1 MAAVSQIQSLKYCTM
16 TKAEIVARINEK
28 TGIEK
33 TYALTMVE
41 SIMEIIT
48 ERLVNG
54 ESVYLRHF
62 GTFGVI
68 TRRQKLGRNI
78 SKGTSVVIPEHK
90 IPHFK
95 PSKTFIKMIKQDK

>member
-1 MAAVSQIQSLKYCTM
+1 M

-33 TYALTMVE
+33 AYALMMIE
-41 SIMEIIT
+41 SVMEIIK
-48 ERLVNG
+48 ERLTNG
-54 ESVYLRHF
+54 EIVYLRHF
-62 GTFGVI
+62 GTFHVI
-68 TRRQKLGRNI
+68 TRREKLGRNI

-95 PSKTFIKMIKQDK
+95 PSKTFMNMIK

>member
-1 MAAVSQIQSLKYCTM
+1 MS
-16 TKAEIVARINEK
+16 KAEIVARINEK

-41 SIMEIIT
+41 SIMEIIK

-78 SKGTSVVIPEHK
+78 SKGNFYCYPGAQNPSFQTEHDLHEHEK
-90 IPHFK
+90 AGQI
-95 PSKTFIKMIKQDK
+95 S

>member
-1 MAAVSQIQSLKYCTM
+1 M

-33 TYALTMVE
+33 AYVLTMVE
-41 SIMEIIT
+41 CIMDTIK
-48 ERLVNG
+48 ERLANG
-54 ESVYLRHF
+54 ENVYLRHF

-68 TRRQKLGRNI
+68 TRREKIGRNI

-90 IPHFK
+90 IPRFK
-95 PSKTFIKMIKQDK
+95 PSKDLMKMIKMKEEPRA

>member
-1 MAAVSQIQSLKYCTM
+1 
-16 TKAEIVARINEK
+16 
-28 TGIEK
+28 
-33 TYALTMVE
+33 MVE
-41 SIMEIIT
+41 SIMEIIK

-78 SKGTSVVIPEHK
+78 NKGTSVVIPEHK

-95 PSKTFIKMIKQDK
+95 PSKTFINMIKQDK

>member
-1 MAAVSQIQSLKYCTM
+1 MS
-16 TKAEIVARINEK
+16 KAEIVARINEK

-41 SIMEIIT
+41 SIMEIIK

-54 ESVYLRHF
+54 ESVYLRYF
-62 GTFGVI
+62 GTFVVI
-68 TRRQKLGRNI
+68 TRRQKLGRSI
-78 SKGTSVVIPEHK
+78 SKGTSIVIPEHK

-95 PSKTFIKMIKQDK
+95 PSMTFMNMKRQDK

>member
-1 MAAVSQIQSLKYCTM
+1 M

-41 SIMEIIT
+41 SIMEIIK

-54 ESVYLRHF
+54 ESV
-62 GTFGVI
+62 
-68 TRRQKLGRNI
+68 
-78 SKGTSVVIPEHK
+78 
-90 IPHFK
+90 
-95 PSKTFIKMIKQDK
+95 

>member
-1 MAAVSQIQSLKYCTM
+1 M

-41 SIMEIIT
+41 AIMEIIK
-48 ERLVNG
+48 ERLADG
-54 ESVYLRHF
+54 ESIYLRHF
-62 GTFGVI
+62 GTFNVI
-68 TRRQKLGRNI
+68 TRREKLGRNI
-78 SKGTSVVIPEHK
+78 SKGTSVLIPEHK

-95 PSKTFIKMIKQDK
+95 PSKTFMSMIKQDK

>member
-1 MAAVSQIQSLKYCTM
+1 M

-41 SIMEIIT
+41 SIMEIIK
-48 ERLVNG
+48 ERNTLTADMDD
-54 ESVYLRHF
+54 SVMAMSLFSTNF

-95 PSKTFIKMIKQDK
+95 PSKTFINMIKQDK

>member
-1 MAAVSQIQSLKYCTM
+1 M

-33 TYALTMVE
+33 TYALMMVE
-41 SIMEIIT
+41 SIMEIIK

-78 SKGTSVVIPEHK
+78 SKGTSVVIPERK
-90 IPHFK
+90 IPRFK
-95 PSKTFIKMIKQDK
+95 PSKTFINMIKQDK

>member
-1 MAAVSQIQSLKYCTM
+1 M

-33 TYALTMVE
+33 AYALMMIE
-41 SIMEIIT
+41 SIMEIIK
-48 ERLVNG
+48 ERLTNG

-62 GTFGVI
+62 GTFHVI
-68 TRRQKLGRNI
+68 TRREKLGRNI

-95 PSKTFIKMIKQDK
+95 PSKTFMNMIK

>member
-1 MAAVSQIQSLKYCTM
+1 M

-41 SIMEIIT
+41 SIMEIIK

-90 IPHFK
+90 IPRFK

>member
-1 MAAVSQIQSLKYCTM
+1 M

-33 TYALTMVE
+33 AYALMMIE
-41 SIMEIIT
+41 SVMEIIK
-48 ERLVNG
+48 ERLTNG

-62 GTFGVI
+62 GTFHVI
-68 TRRQKLGRNI
+68 TRREKLGRNI

-95 PSKTFIKMIKQDK
+95 PSKTFMNMI

>member
-1 MAAVSQIQSLKYCTM
+1 M

-33 TYALTMVE
+33 AYALMMIE
-41 SIMEIIT
+41 SVMDIIK
-48 ERLVNG
+48 ERLTNG

-62 GTFGVI
+62 GTFHVI
-68 TRRQKLGRNI
+68 TRREKLGRNI

-95 PSKTFIKMIKQDK
+95 PSKTFMNMIK

>member
-1 MAAVSQIQSLKYCTM
+1 M

-41 SIMEIIT
+41 AIMETIK
-48 ERLVNG
+48 EHVSNG

-68 TRRQKLGRNI
+68 TRREKLGRNI
-78 SKGTSVVIPEHK
+78 SKGTSIVIPEHK
-90 IPHFK
+90 IPRFK
-95 PSKTFIKMIKQDK
+95 PSTTLMGMIKQ

>member
-1 MAAVSQIQSLKYCTM
+1 M

-33 TYALTMVE
+33 AYALMMIE
-41 SIMEIIT
+41 SVMEIIK
-48 ERLVNG
+48 ERLTNG

-62 GTFGVI
+62 GTFHVI
-68 TRRQKLGRNI
+68 TSREKLGRNI

-95 PSKTFIKMIKQDK
+95 PSKTFMNMI

>member
-1 MAAVSQIQSLKYCTM
+1 M

-33 TYALTMVE
+33 TYALLMVE
-41 SIMEIIT
+41 SIMEIIK

-68 TRRQKLGRNI
+68 TRHEKVGRNI
-78 SKGTSVVIPEHK
+78 KKGTSVVIPEHK

-95 PSKTFIKMIKQDK
+95 PSKTFMNMIKQDK

>member
-1 MAAVSQIQSLKYCTM
+1 M
-16 TKAEIVARINEK
+16 TKAEIVARINER

-33 TYALTMVE
+33 AYALTMVE
-41 SIMEIIT
+41 AIMEIIK
-48 ERLVNG
+48 ERLANG

-62 GTFGVI
+62 GTFTVI

-95 PSKTFIKMIKQDK
+95 PSKTFINMIKQDK

>member
-1 MAAVSQIQSLKYCTM
+1 M
-16 TKAEIVARINEK
+16 TKAEIVAKINER

-33 TYALTMVE
+33 SYALTMVE
-41 SIMEIIT
+41 AIMETIKEHVT
-48 ERLVNG
+48 NG

-68 TRRQKLGRNI
+68 TRREKKGRNI
-78 SKGTSVVIPEHK
+78 SKGTTVVVPEHK

-95 PSKTFIKMIKQDK
+95 PSKTFINMIK

>member
-1 MAAVSQIQSLKYCTM
+1 MI
-16 TKAEIVARINEK
+16 KAEIVARINEK

-41 SIMEIIT
+41 SIMEIFK

-54 ESVYLRHF
+54 ESIYLRHF
-62 GTFGVI
+62 GAFTVI
-68 TRRQKLGRNI
+68 TRHEKLGRNI
-78 SKGTSVVIPEHK
+78 SLGTSIVIPEHK

-95 PSKTFIKMIKQDK
+95 PSKTFMNMIRQDK

>member
-16 TKAEIVARINEK
+16 TKAEIVVRINEK

-41 SIMEIIT
+41 SIMEIIK

-95 PSKTFIKMIKQDK
+95 PSKTFINMIKQDK

>member
-1 MAAVSQIQSLKYCTM
+1 M

-33 TYALTMVE
+33 AYALMMIE
-41 SIMEIIT
+41 SVMEIIK
-48 ERLVNG
+48 ERLTNG

-62 GTFGVI
+62 GTFHVI
-68 TRRQKLGRNI
+68 TRREKLGRNI

-95 PSKTFIKMIKQDK
+95 PSKTFMNMIK

>member
-41 SIMEIIT
+41 SIMEIIK
-48 ERLVNG
+48 ERMVNG

-90 IPHFK
+90 IPRFK
-95 PSKTFIKMIKQDK
+95 PSKTFINMIKQDK

>member
-1 MAAVSQIQSLKYCTM
+1 M

-33 TYALTMVE
+33 TYVLLMVE
-41 SIMEIIT
+41 SIMEIIK

-95 PSKTFIKMIKQDK
+95 PSKTFINMIK

>member
-1 MAAVSQIQSLKYCTM
+1 M

-41 SIMEIIT
+41 SIMEIIK
-48 ERLVNG
+48 ERLANG
-54 ESVYLRHF
+54 ENVYLRHF
-62 GTFGVI
+62 GTFNIV
-68 TRRQKLGRNI
+68 TRREKVGRNI
-78 SKGTSVVIPEHK
+78 SKGTSVIVPEHK

-95 PSKTFIKMIKQDK
+95 PSKTFTNMIKQDK

>member
-1 MAAVSQIQSLKYCTM
+1 M

-28 TGIEK
+28 TGIKK

-41 SIMEIIT
+41 SIMEIIK

-95 PSKTFIKMIKQDK
+95 PSKTFINMIKQDK

>member
-1 MAAVSQIQSLKYCTM
+1 M

-33 TYALTMVE
+33 AYALMMIE
-41 SIMEIIT
+41 SVMEIIK
-48 ERLVNG
+48 ERLTNG

-62 GTFGVI
+62 GTFHVI
-68 TRRQKLGRNI
+68 TRREKLGRNI
-78 SKGTSVVIPEHK
+78 SKGTSVVSPEHK

-95 PSKTFIKMIKQDK
+95 PSKTFMNMIK

>member
-16 TKAEIVARINEK
+16 TKAEIVVRINEK

-41 SIMEIIT
+41 SIMEIIK

-78 SKGTSVVIPEHK
+78 SKGTSVIVPEHK

-95 PSKTFIKMIKQDK
+95 PSKTFINMIKQDK